1 MADEI
6 LDFLKERFNRIDS
19 QLAEL
24 RRDVREQ
31 GQRITRLEQQMAQ
44 MSASEQGHYAVIME
58 RLDHL
63 GERIDRIERRLD
75 LVDH

>member
-6 LDFLKERFNRIDS
+6 LDFLKERFNRIDR

-24 RRDVREQ
+24 RHDVREH

-44 MSASEQGHYAVIME
+44 FSASEQSHYAVIME
-58 RLDHL
+58 RFDHL
-63 GERIDRIERRLD
+63 GDRIDRIERRLD
-75 LVDH
+75 LVEG